1 MFGAEKSIENLQQL
15 FAETKK
21 YVELQTEYAKLELTE
36 KLTILLSTLILVLIL
51 IILGMV
57 TLFYFSFTIAYVLA
71 PYIGGLMSS
80 FALITMF
87 LLVLMA
93 LVYHY
98 RQRLIVAPMVRFL
111 ANLFL
116 RDANKQQPKEEVSN
130 EQPAE

>member
-1 MFGAEKSIENLQQL
+1 MFGAEKSIENLQLL

-80 FALITMF
+80 FALITLF

-98 RQRLIVAPMVRFL
+98 RQRLIVAPMVKFL

-116 RDANKQQPKEEVSN
+116 RDANKQQPKEEVSD

>member
-80 FALITMF
+80 FALITLF

-98 RQRLIVAPMVRFL
+98 RQRLIVAPMVKFL

-116 RDANKQQPKEEVSN
+116 RDANNQQPKEEVSD

>member
-1 MFGAEKSIENLQQL
+1 MFGAEKSIENLQLL

-80 FALITMF
+80 FALITLF

-98 RQRLIVAPMVRFL
+98 RQRLIVAPMVKFL

>member
-1 MFGAEKSIENLQQL
+1 MFGVEKGIEDLQQL
-15 FAETKK
+15 FVESKK
-21 YVELQTEYAKLELTE
+21 YLELQTEYAKLELTE

-71 PYIGGLMSS
+71 PHIGGLMNS
-80 FALITMF
+80 FALITLF
-87 LLVLMA
+87 LLILMVV
-93 LVYHY
+93 VYRY
-98 RQRLIVAPMVRFL
+98 KQRIIVEPMVKFL

-116 RDANKQQPKEEVSN
+116 RDNDPQPMEEMID

>member
-80 FALITMF
+80 FALITLF

-98 RQRLIVAPMVRFL
+98 RQRLIVAPMVKFL

-116 RDANKQQPKEEVSN
+116 RDANKQQPKEEVSD

>member
-80 FALITMF
+80 FALITLF

-98 RQRLIVAPMVRFL
+98 RQRLIVAPMVKFL

>member
-98 RQRLIVAPMVRFL
+98 RQRLIVAPMVKFL

-116 RDANKQQPKEEVSN
+116 RDANKQQPKEEVSD

>member
-98 RQRLIVAPMVRFL
+98 RQRLIVAPMVKFL

>member
-21 YVELQTEYAKLELTE
+21 YLELQTEYAKLELTE

-57 TLFYFSFTIAYVLA
+57 TLFYFSFAIAYVLA
-71 PYIGGLMSS
+71 PIIGGLMNS
-80 FALITMF
+80 FALITLF
-87 LLVLMA
+87 LLIVMA
-93 LVYHY
+93 LVYYY
-98 RQRLIVAPMVRFL
+98 RQKLIVAPMVKFI

-116 RDANKQQPKEEVSN
+116 NDNESPNREEIDY

>member
-21 YVELQTEYAKLELTE
+21 YLELQTEYAKLELTE

-57 TLFYFSFTIAYVLA
+57 TLFYFSFAIAYVLA
-71 PYIGGLMSS
+71 PIIGGLMNS
-80 FALITMF
+80 FALITLF
-87 LLVLMA
+87 LLIVMA
-93 LVYHY
+93 LVYYY
-98 RQRLIVAPMVRFL
+98 RQKLIVTPMVKFI

-116 RDANKQQPKEEVSN
+116 NDNESPNREEIDY

>member
-80 FALITMF
+80 FALITLF

-98 RQRLIVAPMVRFL
+98 RQRLIVAPMVKFL

-116 RDANKQQPKEEVSN
+116 RDANKQQPKEEGSD